1 METAR
6 RSARG
11 NRRRRSSSPT
21 FGQLLT
27 GAVESAADR
36 IAVRFNPSGDPAD
49 QRQLT
54 YSEFDQQSSQLA
66 RALIGR
72 GIGPGDVVAI
82 GIARGIE
89 SVLAVW
95 AIAKTGAAYV
105 PVDPNYPADRIAH
118 IVSDSGAV
126 LGLTTGAYRE
136 VLGTALTWLEL
147 DDAETATHIAAQ
159 PAHPISYTDRIRTL
173 DERHPAYVIYTSG
186 STGKPKGV
194 VVTHTGLAGLV
205 AAERAHYRV
214 TTDSRV
220 LHVCSPN
227 FDVSVL
233 ELLLTFS
240 AGATL
245 VIAPPGVFG
254 GFELADLLRRE
265 QVSHMLITPGAL
277 ESVDPADLDDLRVV
291 VVAGDK
297 FGPELVGRWAVG
309 EREFYNGYGP
319 TEATILATSTP
330 PMDPAAPVTIGAA
343 IAGVGAF
350 VLDSRLRP
358 VPAGVIGELY
368 LSGPA
373 LAQGYLNRPALTAER
388 FVASPFGAESG
399 DANARLYRTGD
410 LVRRAESGDGVIE
423 YMGRSDFQVKI
434 RGFRIELGEID
445 NALTAHPDID
455 FAATLGKTLPS
466 GVTAL
471 VSYVMP
477 SSGATVDVSALDA
490 FLAESLPGYMI
501 PAAIMV
507 LDQIPLTPV
516 GKLDRKALPEPVF
529 TVREFRAPA
538 TPVQQVV
545 ADIFAELL
553 TAGAPEEIRV
563 GADDDFFE
571 LGGNSLLAAQAA
583 TRIGAALDTRIPVQV
598 LFEVSTVSG
607 LAERVERHIGTGA
620 GQELVA
626 QQRPDAIPLSFAQQ
640 RMWFLNQFDPAS
652 AVNNM
657 PIAVRLSGALDVDAL
672 RVAVIDLVARH
683 EVLRTMYPP
692 VDGVGTQLVLPLSD
706 PRAVPTLAADDA
718 TEDAIAALVTETVG
732 AGFDVTV
739 APPLRLRLLRLSA
752 TEHVLVCVMH
762 HIAGDGVS
770 MGPLTRDLMT
780 AYVQRSAGH
789 APGWPELAVQY
800 ADFTLWQRAVLGT
813 EDDPESILTQQIDFW
828 RTQLAGVPDQLEL
841 PTDRPRP
848 ATASYRG
855 ASLDFRIPAEV
866 HAGLDQLARAHNSTL
881 FMVVHAALSAL
892 LARLSGSTDIAIGT
906 PVAGRGDAAL
916 DDLIGMFVNTLVLR
930 AEVDPAA
937 SFEELLTRTR
947 AVDVAAFGHAD
958 VPFER
963 LVELLDPARS
973 TARHPLFQVMLAF
986 QNMARTALELPGLTV
1001 AGVELTIPFAKFDLQ
1016 FEMVEDT
1023 DRHGAP
1029 HGIAVGLTY
1038 ATDLFDAETVAGFA
1052 DRFQRLLAA
1061 IVAAPAEP
1069 LGAIELLEPAELDR
1083 ILVQWNDTR
1092 HDLAPELLL
1101 DGYRRAVAEYPDAVA
1116 VAYEG
1121 AELTY
1126 REFDERVN
1134 RLARL
1139 LIMQGVG
1146 PESLVGLAVR
1156 RSLDLV
1162 VGMYAIVTAGGAYVP
1177 IDPDHPADRIA
1188 HILDTAAPA
1197 AVLSTAADAI
1207 EVPAGVPVIL
1217 VDSVPLEEF
1226 SAAPVELA
1234 ESVRPDNPA
1243 YVIFTSGSTGRPK
1256 GVAVS
1261 HAAIVNQMMYMGAE
1275 YGIGPSDVYL
1285 QKTPATFD
1293 VSLWGYFLPLRTGAK
1308 LVVSTHDGHRDP
1320 VYLAETIAAQGVTLT
1335 DFVPSMLSVFAAHT
1349 SAGSI
1354 PSLRTVFAAGEALP
1368 TETVAAVARVSTAR
1382 VHNLYGPTEAAV
1394 TVTRW
1399 PASDSDRGSVP
1410 MGVPEWN
1417 TRVYVLDS
1425 RLRAVPAGV
1434 VGELYLA
1441 GDQLARGY
1449 VARPGLTADRFVANP
1464 FEPGARMYR
1473 SGDLVRWGG
1482 AAAEPALEYLG
1493 RTDFQ
1498 VKFRGQRIELGEIET
1513 ALLAQDAISQSVAL
1527 VLDTASGQHL
1537 VAYVVARPGEQ
1548 PDVAALRTA
1557 VAESLP
1563 AYMVPTVVTVL
1574 DSFPLNPSGK
1584 LDRKALPAPAFTAG
1598 EFRAPATPAEEI
1610 VAGVFAELLGMA
1622 RVGADDDYFALGGNS
1637 LLATRAIAR
1646 INEALD
1652 AQLAIRDL
1660 FETPTVSALAARI
1673 GGASGAGARPPLV
1686 AAERPQRIPLS
1697 LAQQRMWVVNQVDP
1711 ASGSY
1716 NIPFA
1721 IRLTGEL
1728 DVAALDAAVADVLG
1742 RHESLRT
1749 FFPVVGGAGAQ
1760 VAAVRSAAVDD
1771 ASAVASADSVV
1782 ADVAASARGVVVA
1795 DGMPVQE
1802 ILSVADALPDGLQ
1815 VETTADILARA
1826 AELAGAGFDVTREVP
1841 LRARLLTD
1849 GTSAEWLLV
1858 VVVHHISADGASLA
1872 PLARDLMTAYV
1883 ARAAQ
1888 QSPPWA
1894 PLEVQYADFA
1904 LWQRAVVGD
1913 DQQPESLAAAQL
1925 DYWRDQLADVPPLL
1939 ELPQDRPRPSAPTL
1953 VGATAELRLP
1963 AEVHTALNHLAREHK
1978 SSLFMVVHAA
1988 LAVLL
1993 GRLSGTSDIAIGTAV
2008 AGRGERALDELVG
2021 MFVNTLTLRTT
2032 LDPAGSFDEA
2042 VDVARET
2049 DLGAFANADLP
2060 FERVAE
2066 VVAPGRGSAQ
2076 SPLFQVAL
2084 TFSNNEAAALEL
2096 PGLTVNALDTAIA
2109 AKFDLQVDV
2118 EPRFTAAGDP
2128 DELVTLFNYAT
2139 DLFDEATVR
2148 GIGARFARIL
2158 TAVAA
2163 DPQIRIGDI
2172 DILDESERAR
2182 LLAGAAQAPAPS
2194 TPSGGTTLAQAFT
2207 AAAEDDPD
2215 GPALVWGD
2223 DALTYEQLD
2232 ARSARLAR
2240 LLIAR
2245 GFGPGDG
2252 VAVDLARGVDWAV
2265 AVWAILKA
2273 GAAVVPVTG
2282 TQPHTEP
2289 AAKLSI
2295 TVGESRG
2302 VDWISLD
2309 DPAIKTELSTY
2320 SARPVTYADRTRAL
2334 RGGDPAFV
2342 GADGTRSYDELAT
2355 AGARVRADTDLTF
2368 EARTFGYGAVDSF
2381 TALVEPVAA
2390 GVAGA
2395 SMVLVPDAADGLPA
2409 ALAEEWVTHVFGDR
2423 AGIEALDTAEL
2434 GDLQALIADDAAPG
2448 NPGSADVVLV
2458 LGDSRAQVA

>member
-445 NALTAHPDID
+445 NALTAHPEID

-477 SSGATVDVSALDA
+477 SSGAAVDVSALDA

-507 LDQIPLTPV
+507 LDRIPLTPV

-545 ADIFAELL
+545 AGIFAELL

-718 TEDAIAALVTETVG
+718 TEDAIAALVAETVG

-855 ASLDFRIPAEV
+855 ASLDFRIPADV

-1139 LIMQGVG
+1139 LITQGVG

-1197 AVLSTAADAI
+1197 AVLSTTADAI

-1217 VDSVPLEEF
+1217 VDSVPIEEF

-1234 ESVRPDNPA
+1234 ESVRPENPA

-1320 VYLAETIAAQGVTLT
+1320 VYLAETIAAQSVTLT

-1354 PSLRTVFAAGEALP
+1354 PSLRAVFAAGEALP

-1548 PDVAALRTA
+1548 PDAAALRTA

-1686 AAERPQRIPLS
+1686 AAERPRRIPLS

-1888 QSPPWA
+1888 QSPAWA

-2182 LLAGAAQAPAPS
+2182 LLAGATQAPAPS